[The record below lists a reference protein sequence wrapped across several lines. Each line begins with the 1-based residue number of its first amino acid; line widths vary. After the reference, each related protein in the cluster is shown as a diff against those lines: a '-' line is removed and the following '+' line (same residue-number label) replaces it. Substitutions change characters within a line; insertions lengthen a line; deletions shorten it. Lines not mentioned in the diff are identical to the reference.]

1 MIFIHQRFS
10 SRWNN
15 RSEYHNTYQLQAKV
29 WIAES
34 NGKYADLA
42 GNWVTIYQDL
52 MNERQITFS
61 LMDER
66 NLTSGSRFENI
77 TNDVFYT
84 FRVRS
89 INKYGKSEW
98 SESSRAM
105 NIKDILKHTEQLRSS
120 DPSNSV
126 GAMVGGAVTALAL
139 LCILVFL
146 YIFLIGRG
154 GGHPLKKLIAGGSS
168 HAAAKIIGAGGGA
181 GVGSANTP
189 DMELENLSRSPIRTN
204 VENPMY
210 DIPSDEELE
219 KLPKVHRAQI
229 TLTRFLGSGAFGE
242 VFEGLIKGNP
252 STINF
257 MDTEPSLSVR
267 NTSGHNLLENNSVR
281 DGRGLPNNE
290 HGNPQTLEPSAVPND
305 NQRKVAVKTL
315 RKGATAQAKEDFLKE
330 AKSMANF
337 DHANIVE
344 LIGICLDNDPNFLIL
359 ELMEG
364 GDLLTYLRN
373 CRPATARQC
382 SLLSLGDLVDMC
394 LDVAKGCA
402 YLESIH
408 FVHRDIAARNC
419 LITPGSEG
427 EDGRQMSSQ
436 RKVKIGDFG
445 LSRDVYK
452 TDYYRV
458 GGEVDK
464 LLPVKWMAPESL
476 SDGIFTSQSD
486 VWAFGV
492 LLWEIWTLGQQ
503 PYSAKTN
510 HEVMVYVKEGN
521 TLDRPSMCPI
531 SLHSLMARCWAF
543 EPEQRP
549 TFAECLTQIQELQVY
564 KDELNDICWHN
575 SLSYIGS
582 SGCSDRSSIA
592 SHHHLQLAP
601 QNTTTTA
608 GTFMSSSTSNNH
620 RTPQNGF
627 IPLRNEH
634 PAVNLDFRRGRIDM
648 HPRNGNRREA
658 TTGSIDSW
666 KTGNGDSG
674 YTNRTNTTIPLNRD
688 SINSSTVSTDFQ
700 NIPSLNNGGHPV
712 AHNTTSD
719 SPYVMPMPPGIHP
732 QLGDVIN
739 SHHVL
744 SPSNRNNICR

>member
-1 MIFIHQRFS
+1 M
-10 SRWNN
+10 
-15 RSEYHNTYQLQAKV
+15 QAKV
-29 WIAES
+29 WKIRK
-34 NGKYADLA
+34 NGKYADLQ
-42 GNWVTIYQDL
+42 GTWVSIYEDHK
-52 MNERQITFS
+52 NERQITYS
-61 LMDER
+61 LTER
-66 NLTSGSRFENI
+66 SNLTDGSVFANI
-77 TNDVFYT
+77 TNDIFYT
-84 FRVRS
+84 FRVRAKNEFG
-89 INKYGKSEW
+89 ISEW
-98 SESSRAM
+98 SKNSRAM
-105 NIKDILKHTEQLRSS
+105 NINEILKRAQEWKMS
-120 DPSNSV
+120 DPPSSV

-146 YIFLIGRG
+146 YMFLVGKG
-154 GGHPLKKLIAGGSS
+154 GGYSLKKLIAGGGI
-168 HAAAKIIGAGGGA
+168 HGGTKIIG
-181 GVGSANTP
+181 GSVVNENGHAP
-189 DMELENLSRSPIRTN
+189 DMELANLSRSPIRTD

-210 DIPSDEELE
+210 DVPSDEDLD

-229 TLTRFLGSGAFGE
+229 TLTQFLGSGAFGE
-242 VFEGLIKGNP
+242 VFEGLLKGTPNRVTFLDNNQTHTSRSAAHRSFVGPSNTNDNHGVVGREANADIPRQPNP
-252 STINF
+252 LSTH
-257 MDTEPSLSVR
+257 V
-267 NTSGHNLLENNSVR
+267 
-281 DGRGLPNNE
+281 
-290 HGNPQTLEPSAVPND
+290 QSAVANVE
-305 NQRKVAVKTL
+305 QRKVAVKTL
-315 RKGATAQAKEDFLKE
+315 RKGASIQAKEDFLKE

-337 DHANIVE
+337 EHENIVE

-373 CRPATARQC
+373 CRPTSARQC
-382 SLLSLGDLVDMC
+382 SRLSLGDLVDMC

-419 LITPGSEG
+419 LIDPGKP
-427 EDGRQMSSQ
+427 DGRQNTSRR

-445 LSRDVYK
+445 LSRDIYK

-510 HEVMVYVKEGN
+510 HEVMVYVKERN

-531 SLHSLMARCWAF
+531 SLHSLMSRCWAF

-549 TFAECLTQIQELQVY
+549 TFAECLAQIQELQVY
-564 KDELNDICWHN
+564 KDELNDFCWHN
-575 SLSYIGS
+575 SLSYVGS

-592 SHHHLQLAP
+592 SHPHINLFT
-601 QNTTTTA
+601 QNTTTT
-608 GTFMSSSTSNNH
+608 GTILSSSASNVNRSSQH
-620 RTPQNGF
+620 GVVPS
-627 IPLRNEH
+627 RNENNL
-634 PAVNLDFRRGRIDM
+634 VNADGRRGRMEM
-648 HPRNGNRREA
+648 HLRNGTGREV

-666 KTGNGDSG
+666 KTDGCNGDSG
-674 YTNRTNTTIPLNRD
+674 YTNRTSTTIPLNRN
-688 SINSSTVSTDFQ
+688 SINSSAASADFQ
-700 NIPSLNNGGHPV
+700 HNPAATFNPPHTIPSQSSLVNNRL
-712 AHNTTSD
+712 SS
-719 SPYVMPMPPGIHP
+719 SPYIMPMPPGVHP
-732 QLGDVIN
+732 NIEDVIN

-744 SPSNRNNICR
+744 SSPNKNNICR